1 MCQQDIY
8 IHRLAKEVDCR
19 LATGVSHEEA
29 LLQAMIATPEMIRA
43 LKDAKITLANA
54 TVAATQERK
63 VRAEND

>member
-19 LATGVSHEEA
+19 LAMTVSRKEV
-29 LLQAMIATPEMIRA
+29 LLQTMIATTKITRA
-43 LKDAKITLANA
+43 LKDAKITLGNA